1 MLLQD
6 DYFQAKGSSVIQ
18 KQTQVN
24 SKQGKALQPQLVEI
38 LRATETIK
46 HNLVS
51 LEAQLKT
58 SENTSKQ
65 DLQREIQSLKALLRN
80 LNLLIIDI
88 FKEFD
93 QVIEKI
99 LS

>member
-24 SKQGKALQPQLVEI
+24 SKQGKALQPPLVEI

-46 HNLVS
+46 DNLVS